1 MKFTETIGDFSK
13 RVASGGRKPPLRNF
27 HEICEMLGVPE
38 VNVKA
43 KMVRKDAPK
52 PMLVHKSNGAGK
64 NSWYNPVEFKA
75 WWKKV
80 QDEIRRENP

>member
-13 RVASGGRKPPLRNF
+13 RVANGGKKPPLRNF
-27 HEICEMLGVPE
+27 REICEILGEAEKTVRARM
-38 VNVKA
+38 K
-43 KMVRKDAPK
+43 RKDSPK
-52 PMLVHKSNGAGK
+52 PKFVHKSNAAGK

-80 QDEIRRENP
+80 QDEIRRENT

>member
-1 MKFTETIGDFSK
+1 
-13 RVASGGRKPPLRNF
+13 
-27 HEICEMLGVPE
+27 MLGVPE

-43 KMVRKDAPK
+43 RMVRKDSPK
-52 PMLVHKSNGAGK
+52 PMVIHKSNGAGK

-80 QDEIRRENP
+80 QDEIAREEA